1 MIEPPPGAAPTGR
14 GAASR
19 LRCSDPACG
28 TWLNREE
35 GVYSCPR
42 CGQLAELVLEIDPAG
57 ARSWRERWR
66 ARLPGRDA
74 AGRSGV
80 WRFSELLPSIA
91 PGVDAVTL
99 GEGGTPLLE
108 LPQLAAELQ
117 LEGLWVKHLGVNP
130 TGSFKDLGMTVCVT
144 EARVL
149 GRGVVACASTGNT
162 SASMAAYA
170 ARAGLR
176 ALVLVPEGQ
185 VTAAKLA
192 QALDFGA
199 MVVQAGE
206 TFDEAFH
213 LLRQLAP
220 RLNLYLA
227 NSINP
232 FRLEGQKTAVVELL
246 EQLDWQPPDYLIL
259 PGGNLGNV
267 SALGKGISEL
277 ADAGLITDLPHLG
290 VVQAEGASPFHRM
303 WAAGAEEL
311 VPEDHPET
319 RATAIR
325 IGRPANWPRALRA
338 LLRTR
343 GLTAAVPDS
352 EIETAKRRL
361 AELGVG
367 CEPASA
373 ASLAGL
379 RRMRQSGQVPVGA
392 RVVLVLTGHQLK
404 DTAYVEEHLAG
415 LPGIRRAEP
424 TLEGVER
431 SLLGWL

>member
-1 MIEPPPGAAPTGR
+1 MTKPTPGGIPTEPGAF
-14 GAASR
+14 SR
-19 LRCSDPACG
+19 LRCSGPACG
-28 TWLNREE
+28 TWLSREE

-42 CGQLAELVLEIDPAG
+42 CGQLAELVLEVDPEV
-57 ARSWRERWR
+57 ARSWPASWRE
-66 ARLPGRDA
+66 RLPGRDA
-74 AGRSGV
+74 SSRSGV
-80 WRFSELLPSIA
+80 WRFSELLPSTP
-91 PGVDAVTL
+91 PGVAPVTL
-99 GEGGTPLLE
+99 GEGGTPLVE
-108 LPQLAAELQ
+108 LPQLAEELQ
-117 LEGLWVKHLGVNP
+117 LESLAVKHLGVNP

-144 EARVL
+144 EARAL
-149 GRGVVACASTGNT
+149 GREVVACASTGNT

-170 ARAGLR
+170 ARAGMR

-199 MVVQAGE
+199 VVVQAGD
-206 TFDEAFH
+206 TFDEAFG

-232 FRLEGQKTAVVELL
+232 FRLEGQKTAVVELM
-246 EQLDWQPPDYLIL
+246 EQLDWRPPDYLIL

-267 SALGKGISEL
+267 SALGKGLSEL
-277 ADAGLITDLPHLG
+277 AEAGLVAKPPHLG

-303 WAAGAEEL
+303 WSSGAEEL

-343 GLTAAVPDS
+343 GLTAAVSDS

-379 RRMRQSGQVPVGA
+379 WRMRRSGQVPVGA

-431 SLLGWL
+431 SLRGWL